1 MGDLGPGGERSL
13 RDELDRGIGH
23 YMASVAEHLLAEG
36 LPVSSVAVYSD
47 FTDETQSHHRKDV
60 EGSIYF
66 TSRFE
71 RALLGGP
78 GTAQLHWCAV
88 SGWCLVLMPGTPS
101 AGGRSFRWLGEGLW
115 PVREAVAR
123 FVLTMRADP
132 RSKSS
137 ERPMYRSPGADL
149 EGLAGRLRL
158 FVPEADSPGE
168 GDYLYRFARR
178 LSETYRDRIGEALL
192 APQQDRVQVVLASGE
207 LEALRLMSDFVE
219 ATEVVSEGGSRALP
233 PGPGSLAHLLANDLT
248 RRGQH
253 SANPHDAADTYR
265 EAQDRA
271 IADRNSLQGLP
282 N

>member
-1 MGDLGPGGERSL
+1 MRS
-13 RDELDRGIGH
+13 ELDRGIGH

-36 LPVSSVAVYSD
+36 LPVSSIAVYSD
-47 FTDETQSHHRKDV
+47 FTDETQNSHQKDV

-71 RALLGGP
+71 TALLGGP

-137 ERPMYRSPGADL
+137 ERPLYRSPGADL
-149 EGLAGRLRL
+149 EGLADRLMM
-158 FVPEADSPGE
+158 FVPEPDSPGK

-233 PGPGSLAHLLANDLT
+233 PGPGSLAHLMANDLT

-253 SANPHDAADTYR
+253 SDNPHDAADTYR

-271 IADRNSLQGLP
+271 IADRNSFEGLS

>member
-1 MGDLGPGGERSL
+1 LKH
-13 RDELDRGIGH
+13 ELDRGIGH
-23 YMASVAEHLLAEG
+23 YMASVAEHLLGEG
-36 LPVSSVAVYSD
+36 LPVSGIAVYSD
-47 FTDETQSHHRKDV
+47 FTDDTQARHQKDV
-60 EGSIYF
+60 EGAIYF

-88 SGWCLVLMPGTPS
+88 SGWCLVLVPS
-101 AGGRSFRWLGEGLW
+101 SSFTAGQSFRWLGEGLW

-149 EGLAGRLRL
+149 EGLAERLGS
-158 FVPEADSPGE
+158 FVPEPDSPAE
-168 GDYLYRFARR
+168 HDYVYRFARR
-178 LSETYRDRIGEALL
+178 LSETYRDRIGGALL
-192 APQQDRVQVVLASGE
+192 APQQDRVQVVLSSGE
-207 LEALRLMSDFVE
+207 LEALRLVSDFVE
-219 ATEVVSEGGSRALP
+219 ATEVVAEGASRALP

-253 SANPHDAADTYR
+253 SDNPRDAADTYR

-271 IADRNSLQGLP
+271 IADRNSPEGLP